1 MRTEN
6 GFAAIAAPFPEAA
19 IPSGPGK
26 RPPRF
31 PRAVSLARV
40 QVETRPQR
48 LGAATP
54 GPNGGEPESDQP
66 RGRALADWGLGAL
79 VVLVC
84 ALAQYVFRQGPQPF
98 DPAKYFQT
106 AVDFPDVPAD
116 LWTLRLGLVFP
127 ARLAVLVF
135 GSSEAAL
142 YAVPFAAGL
151 LLAAAVYATMLVAFR
166 DRVLAALAAL
176 VTALNADFLLR
187 SGSILPDTA
196 ATATFTSGM
205 CCLLLGSRRQGRD
218 GWLWTIAAG
227 VAFGWTYLIREFSP
241 ILLPTVVAALVLL
254 RYPLRRSAVLVGAAL
269 VTAGTELLYGLV
281 RYDDPLVH
289 ARLLLNRPKRPAGL
303 DSAAVFQHQLSGV
316 SDALAVFP
324 RLALAWDSGWAI
336 LLLAGI
342 LAVTLAL
349 RPRDRRLWLLGAWAL
364 TFWLTMSL
372 LGLGSYPSG
381 RWLLNITSVRY
392 WFPLFPAIVMGAF
405 AGIGLLLSG
414 RRRLAGGL
422 SVAHVVAFALA
433 ALTVAPGLAEFKRC
447 SDQQAWPNEPSARW
461 HELRTWLA
469 SPEAGR
475 FDTIAADLSSARLL
489 PAYTTTALG
498 RRLWKGSIVTLPT
511 DGETAAPLVLLDKD
525 RFTTSDKAFVD
536 EVAQGRS
543 PIFASGDGALIVL
556 APALATFSPG
566 IDLAKASLELQ
577 PPGRPAATRGTCG
590 RRPY

>member
-1 MRTEN
+1 
-6 GFAAIAAPFPEAA
+6 
-19 IPSGPGK
+19 
-26 RPPRF
+26 
-31 PRAVSLARV
+31 V
-40 QVETRPQR
+40 QVDTRPQR
-48 LGAATP
+48 LGAPTP
-54 GPNGGEPESDQP
+54 EAPGVASERSESH
-66 RGRALADWGLGAL
+66 GRLYADWGVGTL
-79 VVLVC
+79 VVLIC
-84 ALAQYVFRQGPQPF
+84 AAVQYTFRQGPLPF

-196 ATATFTSGM
+196 ATATFTCGI
-205 CCLLLGSRRQGRD
+205 CFLLLGARRQGRAA
-218 GWLWTIAAG
+218 WLWTIAAG

-241 ILLPTVVAALVLL
+241 ILLPAVVAALVLL
-254 RYPLRRSAVLVGAAL
+254 RYPLRRSALLAGAAL
-269 VTAGTELLYGLV
+269 VTAGTELLYGLL
-281 RYDDPLVH
+281 RYGDPLVH
-289 ARLLLNRPKRPAGL
+289 ARLLVNRPKRPEGL
-303 DSAAVFQHQLSGV
+303 DSAAVFQHQLASV

-324 RLALAWDSGWAI
+324 RLALAWDSGWTM
-336 LLLAGI
+336 LVLAAV
-342 LAVTLAL
+342 LVVTLAL

-364 TFWLTMSL
+364 SFWLTMSL

-381 RWLLNITSVRY
+381 RWLLNVTSVRY

-422 SVAHVVAFALA
+422 SVAHAVAIALA
-433 ALTVAPGLAEFKRC
+433 ALTVAPGLAEFNRC
-447 SDQQAWPNEPSARW
+447 SNRQAWPNEPSARW
-461 HELRTWLA
+461 HELRSWFA
-469 SPEAGR
+469 SPEAAR

-498 RRLWKGSIVTLPT
+498 HPVWAGGIVALPANGT
-511 DGETAAPLVLLDKD
+511 IAAALVLLDKD
-525 RFTTSDKAFVD
+525 RYTTSDQSYVD
-536 EVAQGRS
+536 QLARGRS
-543 PIFASGDGALIVL
+543 PVFASRDGALVVL
-556 APALATFSPG
+556 APALATFHPDV
-566 IDLAKASLELQ
+566 DLAAASLELQ
-577 PPGRPAATRGTCG
+577 PPGRPAAPRGTCG
-590 RRPY
+590 RRPYPGREPD